1 VRPLARLRDWALGLG
16 SASAVPADRLVLLF
30 VALIA
35 LKFANWGWL
44 IARVPGRVAFL
55 ANVAI
60 QFLAFGIFV
69 VLIALSC
76 RGRLPGW
83 LRRLRLGRFM
93 VVMPVL
99 LVLLFGLVS
108 ASVARSLVTD
118 DLRIDDANAMAVCGA
133 QAISVGHDPYLVSE
147 LSCLRRLGLSPVL
160 ATPLRVGPLAK
171 VDGYPSPAQIDS
183 AVRVARA
190 KGGTDSIFPGLGKP
204 PLDALTMLPVAR
216 APAQV
221 RALWTLLAVVVFAG
235 LLAVAAGWLW
245 PAVLAVFLATYY
257 IPGSA
262 LNFASFGNAESVAYL
277 LMALSVLWI
286 KRPIVSGVCLGLA
299 LGSNELALFFLPA
312 YLLICF
318 PLAGPRRRLL
328 GVGLA
333 LLIGVVPWLVRYPD
347 ALGVIFHSLSA
358 PSFPLGYGPVVLVL
372 GGVMK
377 PPPSFLMMGLAAAA
391 MVLIWVW
398 GWRRPGWRVAASV
411 LLLSAFWLSW
421 RSLDEYMAQIPL
433 LALVAIVGLLAPSGP
448 AEQVAPP
455 SPAVGSQLP
464 GPPVAQ
470 R

>member
-1 VRPLARLRDWALGLG
+1 MEGTSISALGDRPGNAPGPGSYIAEAIREGHRGVRPLARLRDWALGLG

-118 DLRIDDANAMAVCGA
+118 DLRIDDANAMAVCA

-391 MVLIWVW
+391 MVLIW
-398 GWRRPGWRVAASV
+398 
-411 LLLSAFWLSW
+411 
-421 RSLDEYMAQIPL
+421 
-433 LALVAIVGLLAPSGP
+433 AIVGLLAPSGP